1 MLFEITIENI
11 AVISKACI
19 RFKKGLNVL
28 TGETGAG
35 KSILLDAIGTVL
47 GQRTSKDIIRTGET
61 KAFVTALFTDVP
73 NPLKEQLCNM
83 GLDIGEEDDLTLSR
97 EITSENTICRV
108 NSVPVTVSVLRS
120 IGSMLINIHG
130 QNDHQM
136 LSSTNSHRN
145 FIDAFGDLGFLLEK
159 YQKGYREL
167 RALQKELNALKND
180 EKDRLGQIDYLEYQI
195 NELTAASMQPGE
207 DINLSRRH
215 NMIRNSAFLSQCLA
229 SSYQS
234 IAGKDDMPGAV
245 EMLDAASD
253 ALMKA
258 QEHYSDL
265 SKQSSRL
272 TDIRYEIEE
281 IAKTIFDSIE
291 ALEFDP
297 GELDEIEGRL
307 DLINRLKKKY
317 GSSVEEMLLYIE
329 KSLAKLDGLKN
340 SELNIER
347 LENRIQLLEKEVFE
361 NANSL
366 SIKRKSSAAQF
377 TESVLEVL
385 KELDMPNVQMET
397 VFAAT
402 NQLTE
407 FGIDE
412 AEFYFSVN
420 PGEQTKPMAKCASG
434 GEMSR
439 IMLAIKSI
447 ISGKDDIPTLI
458 FDEID
463 SGISGRAAEKVGRK
477 LKQAAQQRQIICV
490 THLAQVAC
498 FSDNHFAIEKATAD
512 GRTHTTVTPLGYEER
527 ILELARIMS
536 GEHISSQAI
545 ENAKALLSVST

>member
-97 EITSENTICRV
+97 EITSENTVCRV

-145 FIDAFGDLGFLLEK
+145 FIDAFGDLVYLLEK